1 MFWQFY
7 KRGKEQGFWQPHQTI
22 VVAVSGGVDSMALLT
37 LMEQVAE
44 KEQLQ
49 LVVAHV
55 NHQLREASAQEAQYL
70 ATYCQQRELTYY
82 ETRWEDPEKQRNLEA
97 KARTFRYEFFKEVME
112 IEGAAVL
119 MTAHH
124 LDDQA
129 ETILMKLIRGTN
141 FSHSA
146 GIKERR
152 PFATGELI
160 RPLLI
165 YPKEEL
171 YQFAQRQAFVYFEDE
186 TNQTNEYLRN
196 RLRNQ
201 VLPLLKQENPQFLDQ
216 IASFSNE
223 QRFAQE
229 FIQEQIEPQLSEAVE
244 PTKQGWRIPLKRLLK
259 ETPAYQHFFL
269 TAFFQ
274 KTLVPL
280 GVSLN
285 QRQMTQILKVLNDE
299 RQPQGS
305 VMLEQQWQLAKSYDW
320 LCLEQKQAAL
330 REEVTHLLVPG
341 AGIYLSET
349 EWLGL
354 IATDKPFPLPE
365 EINQWTGQLLAIPL
379 TTATPL
385 TVRHR
390 QSGDRITLKPGFTKK
405 LSRVFIDQKVPNEE
419 RESAWV
425 ITDEQEEIIWVPK
438 FANSYLSIP
447 LETDKIHYRLL
458 FKTKE

>member
-1 MFWQFY
+1 MADVADVAAKHKQIGGLGITNGLFLGSSFILRKKEGRTMFWQFY

-244 PTKQGWRIPLKRLLK
+244 PTQQGWRIPLKRLLK

-274 KTLVPL
+274 K
-280 GVSLN
+280 
-285 QRQMTQILKVLNDE
+285 
-299 RQPQGS
+299 
-305 VMLEQQWQLAKSYDW
+305 
-320 LCLEQKQAAL
+320 
-330 REEVTHLLVPG
+330 H
-341 AGIYLSET
+341 
-349 EWLGL
+349 
-354 IATDKPFPLPE
+354 
-365 EINQWTGQLLAIPL
+365 
-379 TTATPL
+379 
-385 TVRHR
+385 
-390 QSGDRITLKPGFTKK
+390 
-405 LSRVFIDQKVPNEE
+405 
-419 RESAWV
+419 
-425 ITDEQEEIIWVPK
+425 
-438 FANSYLSIP
+438 
-447 LETDKIHYRLL
+447 
-458 FKTKE
+458 